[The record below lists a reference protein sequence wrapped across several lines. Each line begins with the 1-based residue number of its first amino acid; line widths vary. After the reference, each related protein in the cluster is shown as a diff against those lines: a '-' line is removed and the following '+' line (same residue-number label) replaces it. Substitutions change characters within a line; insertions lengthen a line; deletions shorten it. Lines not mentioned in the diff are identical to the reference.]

1 MDQGTLKVILFFNS
15 SLASGNTKNI

>member
-15 SLASGNTKNI
+15 SLASGKTRNI